1 MRTAFSPC
9 PPSSGDWESAVKQ
22 LKQSAS
28 EGADHPQLAPNTI
41 TYSTVI
47 EACAR
52 TGHLD
57 VAVDLFREMVAA
69 GECCWSALGLHSSLS
84 AAGLPWGH
92 CVRPVILVMHTLLQM
107 GESLARVNHWQLCH
121 IME

>member
-1 MRTAFSPC
+1 MHGPLTTFTSCQLPANFPTDLSLLC
-9 PPSSGDWESAVKQ
+9 AGDWLNAVKQ

-28 EGADHPQLAPNTI
+28 ESADHPQLAPNTI

-57 VAVDLFREMVAA
+57 VAVDLFQEMVAA
-69 GECCWSALGLHSSLS
+69 GECCWSALE
-84 AAGLPWGH
+84 LP
-92 CVRPVILVMHTLLQM
+92 T
-107 GESLARVNHWQLCH
+107 
-121 IME
+121 